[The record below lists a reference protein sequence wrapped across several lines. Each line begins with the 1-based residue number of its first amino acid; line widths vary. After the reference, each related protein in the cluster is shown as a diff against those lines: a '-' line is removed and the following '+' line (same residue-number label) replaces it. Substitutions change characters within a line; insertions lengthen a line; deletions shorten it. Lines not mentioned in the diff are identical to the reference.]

1 MHHNP
6 HITIRRATREDL
18 DGIFACEQACFD
30 DPWSFPMLY
39 EDICENRTTVYLVM
53 AAGKNADRII
63 GYCGAHI
70 VLDEAHITNVCVLPK
85 YRGRGLAKA
94 MMRALEKEV
103 RAHGALAMTLEV
115 GVTNKVAQRLY
126 RECGFSVQGIRRKYY
141 NGREDAY
148 VMWTS
153 RGDICPEGKAL

>member
-1 MHHNP
+1 MHNP
-6 HITIRRATREDL
+6 HITIRLATRDDL
-18 DGIFACEQACFD
+18 AGIYACEQACFD

-39 EDICENRTTVYLVM
+39 EDICENRTTVYLVL
-53 AAGKNADRII
+53 AAGKKGDRVI

-85 YRGRGLAKA
+85 YRGRGLAKE
-94 MMRALEKEV
+94 MMRALQDEV
-103 RAHGALAMTLEV
+103 RSRGADAMTLEV
-115 GVTNKVAQRLY
+115 GVTNKIAQRLY

-141 NGREDAY
+141 RGREDAY

-153 RGDICPEGKAL
+153 PRAVCPEGQAL